1 MVGAT
6 TATTQQAQFTT
17 FVKKI
22 PMTHLDN
29 ELHMLKTEMGN
40 MLHTVL
46 FQLDKAK
53 EACINGNK
61 DLAHEVIAREKR
73 VNAYEL
79 KIDRDCENIIA
90 LFNPVAID
98 LRLVLSTLKIN
109 NNLERIGDFAEGL
122 AKISLSQ
129 PNGFEKELVQ
139 QISMVEIF
147 DDAIEML
154 SDAKVAFENE
164 NSKLAASILSKD
176 DILDNVNR
184 KANAIVEAY
193 IKTHPDNI
201 TQALDT
207 ISIVRKIER
216 IGDHCSNIAEEIIF
230 YIEAKVLK
238 HQDKK

>member
-1 MVGAT
+1 
-6 TATTQQAQFTT
+6 
-17 FVKKI
+17 
-22 PMTHLDN
+22 
-29 ELHMLKTEMGN
+29 MLKTEMGN

-53 EACINGNK
+53 EACINGNN
-61 DLAHEVIAREKR
+61 DLAREVVAREKR

-109 NNLERIGDFAEGL
+109 TNLERIGDFAEGL
-122 AKISLSQ
+122 AKISLVQS
-129 PNGFEKELVQ
+129 NGFDKELAELV
-139 QISMVEIF
+139 SLTEIF

-154 SDAKVAFENE
+154 SDAKVAFEKE
-164 NSKLAASILSKD
+164 NSQLAASILSKD
-176 DILDNVNR
+176 DLLDNVNR
-184 KANAIVEAY
+184 KANSLIEEY
-193 IKTHPDNI
+193 IKKNPDKI
-201 TQALDT
+201 AQALDM

>member
-1 MVGAT
+1 
-6 TATTQQAQFTT
+6 
-17 FVKKI
+17 
-22 PMTHLDN
+22 MTHLDN

-53 EACINGNK
+53 EACINGNN
-61 DLAHEVIAREKR
+61 DLAREVVAREKR

-109 NNLERIGDFAEGL
+109 TNLERIGDFAEGL
-122 AKISLSQ
+122 AKISLVQ
-129 PNGFEKELVQ
+129 LNGFDKELAELV
-139 QISMVEIF
+139 SLTEIF

-154 SDAKVAFENE
+154 SDAKVAFEKE
-164 NSKLAASILSKD
+164 NSQLAASILSKD
-176 DILDNVNR
+176 DLLDNVNR
-184 KANAIVEAY
+184 KANSLIEEY
-193 IKTHPDNI
+193 IKKNPDKI
-201 TQALDT
+201 AQALDM

>member
-1 MVGAT
+1 
-6 TATTQQAQFTT
+6 
-17 FVKKI
+17 
-22 PMTHLDN
+22 MTHLDN

-53 EACINGNK
+53 EACINGNN
-61 DLAHEVIAREKR
+61 DLAREVVAREKR

-109 NNLERIGDFAEGL
+109 TNLERIGDFAEGL
-122 AKISLSQ
+122 AKISLVQ
-129 PNGFEKELVQ
+129 PNGFDKELAELV
-139 QISMVEIF
+139 SLTEIF

-154 SDAKVAFENE
+154 SDAKVAFEKE
-164 NSKLAASILSKD
+164 NSQLAASILSKD
-176 DILDNVNR
+176 DLLDNVNR
-184 KANAIVEAY
+184 KANSLIEEY
-193 IKTHPDNI
+193 IKKNPDKI
-201 TQALDT
+201 AQALDM

>member
-1 MVGAT
+1 
-6 TATTQQAQFTT
+6 
-17 FVKKI
+17 
-22 PMTHLDN
+22 MTHLDN

-53 EACINGNK
+53 EACINGNN
-61 DLAHEVIAREKR
+61 DLAREVVAREKR

-109 NNLERIGDFAEGL
+109 TNLERIGDFAEGL
-122 AKISLSQ
+122 AKISLVQS
-129 PNGFEKELVQ
+129 NGFDKELAELV
-139 QISMVEIF
+139 SLTEIF

-154 SDAKVAFENE
+154 SDAKVAFEKE
-164 NSKLAASILSKD
+164 NSQLAASILSKD
-176 DILDNVNR
+176 DLLDNVNR
-184 KANAIVEAY
+184 KANSLIEEY
-193 IKTHPDNI
+193 IKKNPDKI
-201 TQALDT
+201 AQALDM